1 MAPVLFRCPNQG
13 IHVTAWRA
21 DDAGNGDDTYESVT
35 CTACRQLHFINPKS
49 GKLVIVPFK
58 VADPCIFHL
67 PTRPHESS
75 KQPSREAASV
85 SGLVRRGI
93 VARRSADSVLPPR
106 TEPGGAS

>member
-1 MAPVLFRCPNQG
+1 MTVDNGAEHTGKRVSILIGQHGARLYQ
-13 IHVTAWRA
+13 
-21 DDAGNGDDTYESVT
+21 AGNLRS
-35 CTACRQLHFINPKS
+35 ASQS
-49 GKLVIVPFK
+49 LVIVPFK
-58 VADPCIFHL
+58 VADPCIFNL
-67 PTRPHESS
+67 PTRPHEST